1 VESFLLSS
9 PVETS
14 ARAATSKPEVLPPFV
29 PRERRFAVFAGLML
43 VLFLAALDSAIVAT
57 ALPTIVGEL
66 GGLAH
71 LSWVV
76 TAYLVGQTI
85 VTPLY
90 GKLGDLYGR
99 KRVLQVA
106 ALIFLAGSAL
116 CGFARTLTELILFR
130 FLQGLGGGGIIV
142 STQASLADIVPPRE
156 RGRYQG
162 IFGAVFGVSSIA
174 GPLLGGFFTT
184 HLSWRWIFYVNLPV
198 GALALVVL
206 AVTLPATAE
215 RVRRRIDYAGSALLA
230 GALTAIV
237 LLADLGGTA
246 APWGSPIVIG
256 LIVAA
261 VALLVVFVRVERQSS
276 EPVVPLH
283 LFRNRVFNV
292 TSAIGFIVG
301 FALFGSV
308 TYLPLFL
315 QLVKGSSP
323 TVSGLELVPMMGGML
338 FMSILA
344 GQVVSHVGRY
354 RMFPIVGTAVLTA
367 GLYLL
372 SRMDSATS
380 RLTSSLFMLVVGMG
394 LGMVMQVLVLAV
406 QNAVE
411 YEDLGVATSGATL
424 FRLIGGSFGVAVLG
438 AIFASR
444 LETALS
450 HAVLSRAVDLGHLAP
465 GTLLRL
471 PPATRNTYLAAFS
484 GSLRT
489 VFLVAAAVA
498 LVSFLFSWFLED
510 RPLRETVAASGA
522 GLGEGFAMPSS
533 SDSLTQISHGLSL
546 LMHRDARHRIL
557 EQITARAG
565 VDLEPEAS
573 WLLSQIERCPEMEIE
588 RLAHEFGVDPDRL
601 GPAWRELENRGLIVA
616 GAAPCPTLT
625 AAGREVS
632 ERLMKARRERLGELL
647 ADWSPEQHR
656 QVAEILRKYAGDVE
670 GEELSGPRT
679 GGSSGS

>member
-1 VESFLLSS
+1 MSTSI
-9 PVETS
+9 ETGS
-14 ARAATSKPEVLPPFV
+14 RTAGARPEVLPPFI

-76 TAYLVGQTI
+76 TAYLVGQTV

-106 ALIFLAGSAL
+106 AIIFLAGSAL
-116 CGFARTLTELILFR
+116 CGFARTLTQLIFFR

-142 STQASLADIVPPRE
+142 STQASLGDIVPPRE

-162 IFGAVFGVSSIA
+162 IFGAVFGVSSIL

-184 HLSWRWIFYVNLPV
+184 HLSWRWIFYVNLPLGV
-198 GALALVVL
+198 IALAVL
-206 AVTLPATAE
+206 AVTLPTTAE
-215 RVRRRIDYAGSALLA
+215 RLRRQIDYAGAALLA

-237 LLADLGGTA
+237 LLADLGGSA
-246 APWGSPIVIG
+246 APWGSPLVIG
-256 LIVAA
+256 LTVAA
-261 VALLVVFVRVERQSS
+261 LLLLVAFVRVERQSS
-276 EPVVPLH
+276 EPLVPLH
-283 LFRNRVFNV
+283 LFRNPVFNV

-301 FALFGSV
+301 FALFGAV

-315 QLVKGSSP
+315 QLVKGSNP
-323 TVSGLELVPMMGGML
+323 TVSGLELVPMMAGML
-338 FMSILA
+338 SMSILA
-344 GQVVSHVGRY
+344 GNVVSHVGRY
-354 RMFPIVGTAVLTA
+354 RLFPIVGTAVLTV

-372 SRMDSATS
+372 SRMDMTTS
-380 RLTSSLFMLVVGMG
+380 RFTSSLDMLIVGMG

-406 QNAVE
+406 QNAVD

-450 HAVLSRAVDLGHLAP
+450 RAVPPRTFDVAHIAP
-465 GTLLRL
+465 ATLLRL
-471 PPATRNTYLAAFS
+471 PPATRNAYVAAFS

-489 VFLVAAAVA
+489 VFLVAAVVA
-498 LVSFLFSWFLED
+498 LVSFLISWFLED

-533 SDSLTQISHGLSL
+533 SDSLTQISHGLFL

-565 VDLEPEAS
+565 VDLDPEAS
-573 WLLSQIERCPEMEIE
+573 WLLSEIERCPDVEIE
-588 RLAHEFGVDPDRL
+588 RLAREFGVDPERL
-601 GPAWRELENRGLIVA
+601 GPAWRELEDRGLIVA
-616 GAAPCPTLT
+616 GREPCAALT
-625 AAGREVS
+625 PAGRDVS
-632 ERLMKARRERLGELL
+632 EKLSKARRERLGELL
-647 ADWSPEQHR
+647 ADWAPEQHR
-656 QVAEILRKYAGDVE
+656 QVAEILRTYAEDVE
-670 GEELSGPRT
+670 GEEMSGRP
-679 GGSSGS
+679 GGKSRSPV